1 MFENFNLKT
10 VLIGGAIIGGLAT
23 VGYVTYKLFTMN
35 NDEKIDVDGKFG
47 EFDVSS
53 AEREKRVLN
62 KARKMSIVDP
72 KSASC
77 VISSDHMTRV
87 NCTRLKDFEEIA
99 QEENG
104 ETQITEKSD
113 ETERQMSCQVER
125 NETTPET
132 ASENLVRKADDDVDG
147 KEEEIKEEE
156 SKEEK
161 KNEGEEEKDERTID
175 GGGTQKETE
184 EEQDNETQI
193 TEGNDTKCL
202 KSPQVE
208 RNESTETTPEAAPE
222 NLVLKEEDDVVGKE
236 EETNEGKEEKD
247 ERTKDGGEAQKET
260 EEEQHNEAR
269 PAIPLD
275 TEAAS
280 GSHSTNQP
288 MPGLYIPSVLKNV
301 KTMRDLM
308 QTMEA
313 LSIFLFTTQRTQEEL
328 DEARRELGW
337 TVLIGGA
344 VIGGLATVGYVTY
357 KLFTMN
363 NDENIVEDGKFGEFD
378 VSSAEREKRVLK
390 KAHKMSIVDPK
401 TASCVISSDHMTR
414 VNCTRL
420 KDFEEIA
427 QEENG
432 ETQITEGN
440 DTNCL
445 KSPQVERNESTETT
459 PEAAPEN
466 LVLKEEDDVVGK
478 EEETNEGKEEK
489 DERTKHGGEA
499 QKETEEEQHNEARPA
514 IPLDTEA
521 ASGSHSTNQP
531 MPGLYIPSVLKNVK
545 TMRDLMQTME
555 ALSIFLFTTQR
566 TQEELDEARR
576 ELGWVFDLAKGFFIH
591 RIPELGIPGLSAERE
606 PGMSSHYAEEESAN
620 SLPLEDEEG
629 EAD

>member
-288 MPGLYIPSVLKNV
+288 
-301 KTMRDLM
+301 R
-308 QTMEA
+308 
-313 LSIFLFTTQRTQEEL
+313 
-328 DEARRELGW
+328 
-337 TVLIGGA
+337 A